1 MKLFH
6 SLRAATLCAA
16 TVGAATVCGALVTL
30 SPAMAV
36 PISGVKPAIAT
47 SAVGGPRR
55 PGPIFNTASTGS
67 SPSVAKGRPMATPAP
82 SKPSDWLIGWKR

>member
-6 SLRAATLCAA
+6 SLRAATLC
-16 TVGAATVCGALVTL
+16 AATVCGALVTL

-47 SAVGGPRR
+47 SADGGPRR
-55 PGPIFNTASTGS
+55 PGPINNTASSSSGS
-67 SPSVAKGRPMATPAP
+67 KVAKGRPMVLPAP
-82 SKPSDWLIGWKR
+82 TKPADELVGMKR